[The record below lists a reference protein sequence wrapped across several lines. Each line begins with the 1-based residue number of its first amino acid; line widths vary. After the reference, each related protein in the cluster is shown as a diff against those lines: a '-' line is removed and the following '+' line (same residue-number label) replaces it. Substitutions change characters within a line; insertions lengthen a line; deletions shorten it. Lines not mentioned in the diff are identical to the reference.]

1 MRHLNSIDF
10 LRSLTRMPQ
19 LFFLCTPLLIS
30 ACSLFEINEQSQ
42 IMNSLGEIRG
52 EVDVAIV
59 SDAPVH
65 IALFIMD
72 DGVLDLVD
80 HYPVGDDGKYILPVL
95 PDTYFIAAYVDIN
108 NDEVYQSDEP
118 ASYIGMAEGEP
129 KKFHLVAGD
138 KIAAEKFTISGRI
151 EHRVAPK
158 KEWSYPKYEENIG
171 RIVTLD
177 DPVFKQENA
186 SMGLWRPLDFINNIS
201 GGVFFLEEYDEE
213 KIPVLFIHGA
223 NGSALNWKKVI
234 GSMDR
239 EKFQPWLLYYPSG
252 SRLDMIS
259 NYMME
264 VGITLWNRHKFEQLY
279 IVAHS
284 MGGLVARSFIM
295 KHIES
300 KSRVQIALSITI
312 NSPMKGMESA
322 KSGVEYS
329 PIVVPSWRDVA
340 KDSEFIQKVTA
351 WNLPEGIPYHLV
363 FSYQSGE
370 DGDGVVSLESQIPVG
385 LQVEAEKIYGFNSG
399 HASILQDEIFITRFN
414 AILEETFNKNA
425 SSR

>member
-1 MRHLNSIDF
+1 
-10 LRSLTRMPQ
+10 
-19 LFFLCTPLLIS
+19 
-30 ACSLFEINEQSQ
+30 
-42 IMNSLGEIRG
+42 
-52 EVDVAIV
+52 
-59 SDAPVH
+59 
-65 IALFIMD
+65 
-72 DGVLDLVD
+72 
-80 HYPVGDDGKYILPVL
+80 
-95 PDTYFIAAYVDIN
+95 
-108 NDEVYQSDEP
+108 
-118 ASYIGMAEGEP
+118 
-129 KKFHLVAGD
+129 
-138 KIAAEKFTISGRI
+138 
-151 EHRVAPK
+151 
-158 KEWSYPKYEENIG
+158 
-171 RIVTLD
+171 
-177 DPVFKQENA
+177 
-186 SMGLWRPLDFINNIS
+186 
-201 GGVFFLEEYDEE
+201 
-213 KIPVLFIHGA
+213 
-223 NGSALNWKKVI
+223 
-234 GSMDR
+234 MDR

-284 MGGLVARSFIM
+284 MGGLVARSYIM

-300 KSRVQIALSITI
+300 KNRVQIALSITI

-340 KDSEFIQKVTA
+340 KDSEFIQKITA
-351 WNLPEGIPYHLV
+351 WNLPEDIPYHLV